1 MKKLLLFLSLVTF
14 LSTQAHKEQPQT
26 KLKQAAHISFGFVGG
41 SIFGAYCAS
50 KVHSKIY
57 GQHMQNNT
65 PVSRAVFKIL
75 SIMLGRAGRT
85 ALIAPV
91 AYKGYKKYFA

>member
-1 MKKLLLFLSLVTF
+1 MKKLLLSLSLFTF
-14 LSTQAHKEQPQT
+14 ISTQTHNEQPQT
-26 KLKQAAHISFGFVGG
+26 KLKHAAHISFGFVGG

-50 KVHSKIY
+50 KVHNKIY

-65 PVSRAVFKIL
+65 PISRPVFKIL

-85 ALIAPV
+85 ALLAPV
-91 AYKGYKKYFA
+91 AYKSYKKYFA